1 MVQGEDIQ
9 ITSDTPNGRNV
20 QNSSHFKGPKAQTS
34 PTFQQLLQSDG
45 SKWSHIASQ
54 IKKKNHDQEDD
65 GNRHN
70 KKSVLA
76 KVKETAKK
84 LKISLRRKKH
94 SEKNESPCDL
104 APPSSG
110 VGPKDKGEEEE
121 DAEHHCAQSNN
132 KQSLVSTSGKHLE
145 KLNAKQSKDEDAPSD
160 PSVDAADTDD
170 TKNQTS
176 TTIDVPKA
184 HEFPQR
190 NSRFSGLSVSTSETS
205 ENKSDKSLKEEENA
219 KGESKTIDKG
229 VSMKEYLMH
238 KFEPGEDERALSKVI
253 TQTISPRR
261 YKMREDMNS
270 FLKNEESCE
279 VNSTNADN
287 NVNHNL
293 KSKSLP
299 TPSTNTNN
307 IGSNIAPIKQSYSV
321 GSNASKASMNLNQ
334 TFKSTFASYQDHFLS
349 SSSNASSPS
358 SHASSGNETRVPSHT
373 ATSVRRV
380 PVSRAKQTQVP
391 SLTETN
397 SFQVRPSARTGGN
410 AVRASLSTGDQDRLK
425 V

>member
-1 MVQGEDIQ
+1 MI
-9 ITSDTPNGRNV
+9 NV
-20 QNSSHFKGPKAQTS
+20 ICYLFRIIYNNYKKLVISG
-34 PTFQQLLQSDG
+34 DG

-84 LKISLRRKKH
+84 LKISLRRKKP

-104 APPSSG
+104 APPSTG
-110 VGPKDKGEEEE
+110 VGPKDKGEEKEE
-121 DAEHHCAQSNN
+121 DAEHHCAQMYESKHKSANN
-132 KQSLVSTSGKHLE
+132 KQSLLSTSGKHLE
-145 KLNAKQSKDEDAPSD
+145 KLNTKESKDEHAPSD

-190 NSRFSGLSVSTSETS
+190 DSRFSGLSVSTSDTN
-205 ENKSDKSLKEEENA
+205 ENKCDRSLKEEENA

-229 VSMKEYLMH
+229 VSVKEYLMH
-238 KFEPGEDERALSKVI
+238 KFEPGQDERALSKVI

-279 VNSTNADN
+279 VNSSNADN

-358 SHASSGNETRVPSHT
+358 SHASSGNETRSPVSVRKTRVPSQT